1 MPTKTAEDYL
11 AALADELA
19 VSEARYDQ
27 ACRSYASLGAWL
39 HRPNSTVLKYEPRVY
54 VQGSFRLGTAI
65 RPLSDEEEYDVN
77 SVCMLRKLGTSD
89 LGVEAVEDV
98 SRR

>member
-27 ACRSYASLGAWL
+27 ACRSYASLGASPST
-39 HRPNSTVLKYEPRVY
+39 PNSTASSNMNL
-54 VQGSFRLGTAI
+54 GSTF
-65 RPLSDEEEYDVN
+65 
-77 SVCMLRKLGTSD
+77 
-89 LGVEAVEDV
+89 GVPSA
-98 SRR
+98 